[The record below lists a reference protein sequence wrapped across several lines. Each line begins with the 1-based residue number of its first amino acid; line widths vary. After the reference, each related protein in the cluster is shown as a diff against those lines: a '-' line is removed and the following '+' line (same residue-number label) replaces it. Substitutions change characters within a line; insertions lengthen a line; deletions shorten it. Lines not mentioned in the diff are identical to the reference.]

1 MALGNDINMMGNQ
14 NFLNQQRMRNY
25 NMYSLPHYEVVKVN
39 GEAGAN
45 NFQMAPN
52 SSTILV
58 DNTNPNLIWLVQTDG
73 AGYLSA
79 TPYDVIPH
87 QVQPQI
93 NLNDLADRVKHL
105 EEMYA
110 NFNSGSNKQSKKQ
123 QRNAN
128 ATGDANVTADATN

>member
-1 MALGNDINMMGNQ
+1 MALGNDINNGQ
-14 NFLNQQRMRNY
+14 GIFGFQPRRNGY
-25 NMYSLPHYEVVKVN
+25 VNYMAPHYEVIKVN

-52 SSTILV
+52 SSQILL

-73 AGYLSA
+73 AGYLTAS
-79 TPYDVIPH
+79 PYDVFPH

-93 NLNDLADRVKHL
+93 NVNDLAERVKHL

-110 NFNSGSNKQSKKQ
+110 NFNSGSTKQSKKQ
-123 QRNAN
+123 RNNVA
-128 ATGDANVTADATN
+128 ATATDSATAD

>member
-14 NFLNQQRMRNY
+14 GMYGFPMRQRNY
-25 NMYSLPHYEVVKVN
+25 NMYTAPHYEVIKVN

-52 SSTILV
+52 SSQLLV

-73 AGYLSA
+73 AGYLTA
-79 TPYDVIPH
+79 LPYDVTPH

-93 NLNDLADRVKHL
+93 NLNDLAERVKNL
-105 EEMYA
+105 EDMYA
-110 NFNSGSNKQSKKQ
+110 NFNSGS
-123 QRNAN
+123 
-128 ATGDANVTADATN
+128 

>member
-1 MALGNDINMMGNQ
+1 MALGNDINMIGNQ
-14 NFLNQQRMRNY
+14 NIFNQQQRMRGY
-25 NMYSLPHYEVVKVN
+25 NMYSLPHYEVVRVN

-73 AGYLSA
+73 AGYLTA
-79 TPYDVIPH
+79 IPYDVMPH

-93 NLNDLADRVKHL
+93 NLNELADRVKHL
-105 EEMYA
+105 EDIYA
-110 NFNSGSNKQSKKQ
+110 NFNSGSTKQSKKQ
-123 QRNAN
+123 RNDA
-128 ATGDANVTADATN
+128 ATTNSGVTTDTTN